1 MCPTFKL
8 FSDCQFD
15 HRVFSLQAFECS
27 DQNNSPAQPWH
38 WQKRAAGCCWMTT
51 EEKTKKKEKEGKKE
65 RARFGQRE
73 SGSGFAHWRGSA
85 WLLAC
90 LPGCLSVWV
99 MWDWFILVHHLA
111 HQSFTW
117 DWVSKDDKSESLMWS
132 KVSGSDSV
140 WVNTKDLL
148 FPFFFTPPHTHIHPQ
163 APPSTPPPLSP
174 APSFCLLL
182 SFPIT
187 RPPLTPFPEIYEG
200 NVWIWLALWTRSQT
214 TSETLCWGSRLHG
227 DVFLLSLS
235 LFLLFLHFFFFS
247 SEGVASGHWL
257 IGFSVFPCI

>member
-1 MCPTFKL
+1 MSVWPPSF
-8 FSDCQFD
+8 FSASLWMLRSKQQSSTAMTLTKEGSRLLLND
-15 HRVFSLQAFECS
+15 HWGK
-27 DQNNSPAQPWH
+27 NKK
-38 WQKRAAGCCWMTT
+38 KRKKKGKRRERDLARENLGLVLLT
-51 EEKTKKKEKEGKKE
+51 EEG
-65 RARFGQRE
+65 
-73 SGSGFAHWRGSA
+73 
-85 WLLAC
+85 
-90 LPGCLSVWV
+90 LPGCSPASLAVCLCEWL
-99 MWDWFILVHHLA
+99 WDWFILVHHLA